1 MFTYNPTIAPAARQH
16 LDAQTAF
23 VNDVSKSLSTSFQNV
38 CQLNFQLMTTLFQET
53 MQASQRLLAVQRP
66 ADGAVTLQPA
76 AEKLRTYQQDIS
88 RLLADA
94 NVELARL
101 TERHGKETSMTAN
114 ALAQQVAR
122 MAQEGAAPQ
131 APQGDAGKGA
141 MDQFR
146 DKATQGAERAT
157 AFQREAQGASRDM
170 GTLSR
175 AVADGG
181 KPAISG

>member
-38 CQLNFQLMTTLFQET
+38 CQLNFQLMNTLFQET
-53 MQASQRLLAVQRP
+53 MQASQRLLAVQQP
-66 ADGAVTLQPA
+66 GDGIAVAQPA
-76 AEKLRTYQQDIS
+76 ADKLRAYQQDIS

-114 ALAQQVAR
+114 ALAQQVAQ
-122 MAQEGAAPQ
+122 MAQEGAVRQ
-131 APQGDAGKGA
+131 APQGDAEKGA

-146 DKATQGAERAT
+146 DRVMQGAERNT

-170 GTLSR
+170 GTLAR
-175 AVADGG
+175 TVAEGA